1 MKPFLPSGKSVTV
14 FARAVAHA
22 FTTGCLQQCT
32 STMAPARTVGAILCI
47 AFVINA
53 EEQAVS
59 TTSTTTTTTVGR
71 LEPTTLDL
79 GVNLPVLTD
88 PAANTQIFVDLMKV

>member
-22 FTTGCLQQCT
+22 FTTGGCLQQC
-32 STMAPARTVGAILCI
+32 TMAPARTVGAILCI